1 MPSCSAESA
10 LGNAGGL
17 RFGFLLVFTFLALLQ
32 ILQHDAGEAGREWE
46 QSETDQV
53 FYFTLSEK
61 QERIGSKD

>member
-17 RFGFLLVFTFLALLQ
+17 PFGFLLLFTFLALLQ
-32 ILQHDAGEAGREWE
+32 ILQRDAGEAGREWE
-46 QSETDQV
+46 QSETGQV

-61 QERIGSKD
+61 QERIVSKD